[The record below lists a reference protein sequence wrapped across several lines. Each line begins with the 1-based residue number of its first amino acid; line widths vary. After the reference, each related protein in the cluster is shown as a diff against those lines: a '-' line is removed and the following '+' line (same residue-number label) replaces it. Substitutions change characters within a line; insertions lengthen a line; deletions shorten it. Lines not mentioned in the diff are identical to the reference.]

1 MKKLLVALAAVLIT
15 AATSYGQGSVVFST
29 AVGPSGARTVDAP
42 VFRPGSTVGAGA
54 GYSAQLF
61 LFSGGQYTALTPATV
76 FRTDVPAAAAYVVAP
91 AQAVTVPGF
100 APGSTAPI
108 VFRAWDSSFA
118 SFDAAKAGGGVYG
131 ENQTPA
137 NILLGGGT
145 LPPTNLVGLQGFTM
159 VPEPSTIALGIIGG
173 LALLLRRRK

>member
-42 VFRPGSTVGAGA
+42 VFRPNSTIGAGA
-54 GYSAQLF
+54 GYTAQLF
-61 LFSGGQYTALTPATV
+61 LSQNGTLTPLTPATV

-108 VFRAWDSSFA
+108 VFRAWETGAA
-118 SFDAAKAGGGVYG
+118 SYDAAIVRG
-131 ENQTPA
+131 ESEVA
-137 NILLGGGT
+137 NIVLGGGT
-145 LPPTNLVGLQGFTM
+145 LPPTNLVGLKGFTM
-159 VPEPSTIALGIIGG
+159 VPEPSTIALGVIGG